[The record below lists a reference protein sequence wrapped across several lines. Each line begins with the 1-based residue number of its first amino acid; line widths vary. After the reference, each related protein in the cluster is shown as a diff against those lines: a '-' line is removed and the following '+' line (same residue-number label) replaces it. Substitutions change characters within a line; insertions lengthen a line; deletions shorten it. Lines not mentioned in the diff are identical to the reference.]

1 MSEGT
6 LLLVLA
12 YVALTALLTTA
23 VLATRL
29 PLVVKTLMTVGV
41 VGLYI
46 ATYQGWQS
54 VQGWPAAVRLLPDRF
69 LLHASVIQEPNKA
82 TGEEG
87 IIYIWASD
95 LVDGKPADVPR
106 AYRVDY
112 DKPLHTELV
121 DAMRNM
127 RDGKLQLGRM
137 TSERH
142 RPDRPTDLTRL
153 GERRVNIE
161 FYELPDPALPE
172 K

>member
-12 YVALTALLTTA
+12 YVALTALLMTA
-23 VLATRL
+23 LITTRL
-29 PLVVKTLMTVGV
+29 PLAVKSVMAVAT

-46 ATYQGWQS
+46 ASYQGWQS
-54 VQGWPAAVRLLPDRF
+54 VQGWPAAAKRLPDRF

-87 IIYIWASD
+87 AIYIWASD
-95 LVDGKPADVPR
+95 LADGKPADNPR
-106 AYRVDY
+106 AFRLNYE
-112 DKPLHTELV
+112 KPLHIDLEE
-121 DAMRNM
+121 AMRNM
-127 RDGKLQLGRM
+127 RDGNLQLGRL
-137 TSERH
+137 TKDSH

-153 GERRVNIE
+153 GERRDTIE
-161 FYELPDPALPE
+161 FYDLPDPTLPE